1 MDSEKW
7 QRIQKKEL
15 IGKNLEAEDLPLE
28 HKQRKDNKNMTI
40 IKKTACGYLERE
52 SHIIHRGSFKV
63 KSYLL
68 LYKLSVR
75 IFSWVMASIIPEII
89 VCILRFRTG
98 QLTCHGG
105 QIPENCLFLKIGD
118 DHGQGSTKFEFR
130 LANVLKPN
138 SSKKTVVFAIF
149 HAKDTRNNRRAVTSN
164 YKKQLKDLL
173 STTWQ

>member
-1 MDSEKW
+1 MAENSKEGAYRQKSRSRRSTPRTQPEKR
-7 QRIQKKEL
+7 QEKYDHHQKNSL
-15 IGKNLEAEDLPLE
+15 WLCP
-28 HKQRKDNKNMTI
+28 Q
-40 IKKTACGYLERE
+40 LERE

-89 VCILRFRTG
+89 VCILPFRTG
-98 QLTCHGG
+98 QLTWHGG
-105 QIPENCLFLKIGD
+105 QIPENRLFVKIGD
-118 DHGQGSTKFEFR
+118 DHSQGSMKFKFP